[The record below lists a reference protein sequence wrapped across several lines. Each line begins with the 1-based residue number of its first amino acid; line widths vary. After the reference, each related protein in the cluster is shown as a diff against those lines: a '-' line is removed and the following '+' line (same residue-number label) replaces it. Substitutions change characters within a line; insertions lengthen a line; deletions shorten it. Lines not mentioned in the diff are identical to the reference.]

1 MMKKLLTRGL
11 MGVAALAV
19 PAGALMAL
27 PMVAASA
34 APSPGWHVGYLNSS
48 GQALSMGQAAP
59 LSGGGATFNF
69 TNQPNTALLL
79 NTKGGGTDLTSK
91 TVTATVQTTGVS
103 VPVSYRGQPDACG
116 GASSVRLYFET
127 SNAGGFNET
136 NYWWAND
143 PEGLGSVS
151 LDTLNN
157 NPTTLTVSL
166 NPSNWTDW
174 NGHRGSDLAYQAGF
188 QKAVGNV
195 TGIGLSFGGGCFF
208 ENGVGTNGTGSFQ
221 LSNLT
226 TTP

>member
-1 MMKKLLTRGL
+1 MKKLLTRGL

-34 APSPGWHVGYLNSS
+34 APSSGWHVGYLNSS

-79 NTKGGGTDLTSK
+79 NTKGGGTDLTGK
-91 TVTATVQTTGVS
+91 TVSAMVQTKDVS
-103 VPVSYRGQPDACG
+103 GPVSYNGQGQSGDCG
-116 GASSVRLYFET
+116 GGSSVRLYFET

-136 NYWWAND
+136 NYWWANA
-143 PEGLGSVS
+143 PGGSAS
-151 LDTLNN
+151 LADLSSSTPL
-157 NPTTLTVSL
+157 SL
-166 NPSNWTDW
+166 KLDGSNWTDW
-174 NGHRGSDLAYQAGF
+174 NGHRGSDSAYQAGF
-188 QKAVGNV
+188 QKAVKNV

-208 ENGVGTNGTGSFQ
+208 ENGVGTDGTGSFQ
-221 LSNLT
+221 LLSLT

>member
-1 MMKKLLTRGL
+1 MKKLLTRGL

-19 PAGALMAL
+19 PAGVLMAL

-79 NTKGGGTDLTSK
+79 NTKGGGTDLTGK
-91 TVTATVQTTGVS
+91 TVTATVQTTGAGLVN
-103 VPVSYRGQPDACG
+103 YRGQGQPNDCG
-116 GASSVRLYFET
+116 GAPSVRLYFET

-136 NYWWAND
+136 NYWWANAPD
-143 PEGLGSVS
+143 GSAS
-151 LDTLNN
+151 LDALSTQKTL
-157 NPTTLTVSL
+157 SL
-166 NPSNWTDW
+166 SLADPGQWSDW
-174 NGHRGSDLAYQAGF
+174 NGHFGNADLASAQGF
-188 QKAVGNV
+188 QKAVKNV

-208 ENGVGTNGTGSFQ
+208 ENGVGTDGTGSFQ
-221 LSNLT
+221 LLSLT